1 MESKCVFL
9 ENNKEKCGIC
19 YTHSL
24 VECNTQVLECN
35 HKLCKGCFYKLKDKK
50 CPFCRK
56 IINIISPQK
65 KQLPITGSLPTT
77 SPVNIPAVEVQRVS
91 SSLPN
96 YYYLQGSRVGRRIKR
111 RVRGGKGKDIVEDAM
126 IDLDTGRYD
135 DEIFD
140 FEY

>member
-19 YTHSL
+19 YTHTL
-24 VECNTQVLECN
+24 VDCNTKILECN
-35 HKLCKGCFYKLKDKK
+35 HKLCKGCFYKLKQNN

-56 IINIISPQK
+56 IIDKPKAKDFSS
-65 KQLPITGSLPTT
+65 GSLPN
-77 SPVNIPAVEVQRVS
+77 NIPIRHSHQLERVS
-91 SSLPN
+91 TSLPN
-96 YYYLQGSRVGRRIKR
+96 FYHLQGSRVGRRLR
-111 RVRGGKGKDIVEDAM
+111 RREKNGGRSKIEDM
-126 IDLDTGRYD
+126 QIDMDTGRYD